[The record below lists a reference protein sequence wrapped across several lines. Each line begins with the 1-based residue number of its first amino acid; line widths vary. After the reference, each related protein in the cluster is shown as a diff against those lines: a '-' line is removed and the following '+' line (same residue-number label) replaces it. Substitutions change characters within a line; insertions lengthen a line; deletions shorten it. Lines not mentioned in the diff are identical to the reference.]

1 MKTKIRTLIIICT
14 LGLVG
19 ILNANAT
26 LSYKSSGVA
35 TTLEGEKIVKPEYL
49 NTSEFVLNENA
60 ETDYLKE
67 AQLIIKGIADKEEAK
82 TIQMLIDKRVSV
94 SNEGT
99 TSFVDE
105 VKTENLSSAE
115 FAFNEDANAQIDYL
129 KEARSV
135 TKWIADK
142 AEAKAIQRL
151 VDEGKLTEHN

>member
-1 MKTKIRTLIIICT
+1 MKPKIRSLIIICV

-19 ILNANAT
+19 VLNANAT
-26 LSYKSSGVA
+26 SSYKTSGVA
-35 TTLEGEKIVKPEYL
+35 ATLEGEKNVKPEYL
-49 NTSEFVLNENA
+49 NSAEFVLNENT

-82 TIQMLIDKRVSV
+82 TIQMLIDKGVSV
-94 SNEGT
+94 SNEET

-105 VKTENLSSAE
+105 VKPENLSSAE
-115 FAFNEDANAQIDYL
+115 FVFNEDANAQIDYL

-151 VDEGKLTEHN
+151 VDEGKLAENK